1 MASWN
6 EPRARKRT
14 QREINEG
21 FDIIQNINIIDIIF
35 SFNTICIIH
44 VYTIST

>member
-21 FDIIQNINIIDIIF
+21 FDIIQNIMSLLPNGGIQSLRNIMR
-35 SFNTICIIH
+35 
-44 VYTIST
+44 